1 MASGHSS
8 LAAELR
14 GRAPIREILDRALA
28 GARLSDADAIAL
40 IECPDSDLDA
50 MLSAAAELRDRGKG
64 RDVTYSR
71 KVFLPITNLCR
82 DRCTYC
88 TFRKDPGDPGA
99 WTMMPDEIAQW
110 SRRGAELGCKEA
122 LMCLGDKPE
131 VAFKEYRET
140 LATLGVRTTIEYVG
154 RACEIALAE
163 GLLPHTNA
171 GLMTFDEMRAL
182 RPLNVSMGLMLENIS
197 PRLRAR
203 GGVHQA
209 APDKDPALRMK
220 MIDEAGELRI
230 PFTTGILLG
239 IGETPAERAQSL
251 TAIRD
256 THERHGHIQEVII
269 QNFRAK
275 PEIAMADA
283 PEPDAY
289 DMARAIATARLVLGP
304 VDERAGAAEPVA
316 ASDRIVPQ
324 CRNQRLGRDF
334 AAQQGLRES
343 RSAVAASRTAR
354 LSNARGR
361 DSSLVKGSQFT
372 TNTSMMNGSTRRSRL
387 KCARYGIDLSEA
399 NHEPGVLAH
408 LRRRNRSDS
417 RRRFARQ
424 GVPRGAQRA

>member
-1 MASGHSS
+1 MPSLHSS
-8 LAAELR
+8 LASEQR
-14 GRAPIREILDRALA
+14 ERAPIREILDRALA

-50 MLSAAAELRDRGKG
+50 MLSAAAELRDRGKS

-71 KVFLPITNLCR
+71 KVFLPVTNLCR

-99 WTMMPDEIAQW
+99 WTMMPDEIALW

-131 VAFKEYRET
+131 FAFKEYRET

-171 GLMTFDEMRAL
+171 GLMTSDEMRAL
-182 RPLNVSMGLMLENIS
+182 RPLNASMGLMLEGIS

-209 APDKDPALRMK
+209 APDKDPALRIK
-220 MIDEAGELRI
+220 MIDDAGALRI

-239 IGETPAERAQSL
+239 IGETPAERALSL

-275 PEIAMADA
+275 PEIAMADS
-283 PEPDAY
+283 PEPDAF
-289 DMARAIATARLVLGP
+289 DMARAIATARLVLGSAMNVQAP
-304 VDERAGAAEPVA
+304 PNLSPRQIELFLNAGINDWGGISPLSKDYVNPEAPWPHIEKLGEACAQAGFTLGERLAIYNEYINDEWLDP
-316 ASDRIVPQ
+316 
-324 CRNQRLGRDF
+324 
-334 AAQQGLRES
+334 
-343 RSAVAASRTAR
+343 AVATK
-354 LSNARGR
+354 
-361 DSSLVKGSQFT
+361 V
-372 TNTSMMNGSTRRSRL
+372 
-387 KCARYGIDLSEA
+387 
-399 NHEPGVLAH
+399 
-408 LRRRNRSDS
+408 
-417 RRRFARQ
+417 
-424 GVPRGAQRA
+424 RAIWDRPVGGQS

>member
-1 MASGHSS
+1 MPSLHSS
-8 LAAELR
+8 LASEQR
-14 GRAPIREILDRALA
+14 ERVPIREILDRALA

-50 MLSAAAELRDRGKG
+50 MLSVASELRDRGKG

-171 GLMTFDEMRAL
+171 GLMTSDEMRAL

-209 APDKDPALRMK
+209 APDKDPELRMK
-220 MIDEAGELRI
+220 MIHDAGALRI

-239 IGETPAERAQSL
+239 IGETPAERALSL

-256 THERHGHIQEVII
+256 THERYGHIQEVII

-283 PEPDAY
+283 PEPDAF

-304 VDERAGAAEPVA
+304 SMNVQAPPNLSPRQIELFLNAGINDWGGISPLSKDYVNPEAPWPHIEKLAETCARAGFTLGE
-316 ASDRIVPQ
+316 
-324 CRNQRLGRDF
+324 RLAIYNEYINDEW
-334 AAQQGLRES
+334 LDP
-343 RSAVAASRTAR
+343 AVATK
-354 LSNARGR
+354 
-361 DSSLVKGSQFT
+361 V
-372 TNTSMMNGSTRRSRL
+372 
-387 KCARYGIDLSEA
+387 
-399 NHEPGVLAH
+399 
-408 LRRRNRSDS
+408 
-417 RRRFARQ
+417 
-424 GVPRGAQRA
+424 RAIWDRPVGGQS

>member
-1 MASGHSS
+1 MSYKREMASGHSS
-8 LAAELR
+8 LASELR
-14 GRAPIREILDRALA
+14 ERAPIREILDRALT

-40 IECPDSDLDA
+40 IECPDSSLDA

-99 WTMMPDEIAQW
+99 WTMMPDEIALW

-140 LATLGVRTTIEYVG
+140 LAALGVRTTIEYVG
-154 RACEIALAE
+154 RACEIAMAE

-182 RPLNVSMGLMLENIS
+182 RPLNVSMGLMLESIS

-209 APDKDPALRMK
+209 APDKDPALRIK
-220 MIDEAGELRI
+220 MIDEAGPLRI

-239 IGETPAERAQSL
+239 IGETPAERALSL

-256 THERHGHIQEVII
+256 THDRHGHIQEVII

-304 VDERAGAAEPVA
+304 SMNVQAPPNLSPRQIELFLNAGINDWGGISPLSKDYVNPEAPWPHLERLGEQCARAGFKLGE
-316 ASDRIVPQ
+316 
-324 CRNQRLGRDF
+324 RLAIYNEYINDEW
-334 AAQQGLRES
+334 LDP
-343 RSAVAASRTAR
+343 AVATK
-354 LSNARGR
+354 
-361 DSSLVKGSQFT
+361 V
-372 TNTSMMNGSTRRSRL
+372 
-387 KCARYGIDLSEA
+387 
-399 NHEPGVLAH
+399 
-408 LRRRNRSDS
+408 
-417 RRRFARQ
+417 
-424 GVPRGAQRA
+424 RAIWDRPVGGQS

>member
-1 MASGHSS
+1 MASIHSS
-8 LAAELR
+8 LASEQR
-14 GRAPIREILDRALA
+14 ERAPIREILDRALA

-40 IECPDSDLDA
+40 IECPDGDLDS
-50 MLSAAAELRDRGKG
+50 MLSAAAEIRDRGKG

-71 KVFLPITNLCR
+71 KVFLPVTNLCR

-99 WTMMPDEIAQW
+99 WTMMPDEIALW

-131 VAFKEYRET
+131 VAFKEYRELLT
-140 LATLGVRTTIEYVG
+140 TLGVRTTIEYVG
-154 RACEIALAE
+154 RACEIAIAE

-171 GLMTFDEMRAL
+171 GLMTSDEMRAL

-209 APDKDPALRMK
+209 APDKDPALRIK
-220 MIDEAGELRI
+220 MIDDAGALRI

-239 IGETPAERAQSL
+239 IGETPAERALSL

-275 PEIAMADA
+275 PEIAMTDA

-289 DMARAIATARLVLGP
+289 DMARAIATARLVLGSSMNVQAP
-304 VDERAGAAEPVA
+304 PNLSPRQIELFLNAGINDWGGISPLSKDYVNPEAPWPHIDRLGEQCARAGFALGE
-316 ASDRIVPQ
+316 
-324 CRNQRLGRDF
+324 RLAIYNEYINDEW
-334 AAQQGLRES
+334 LDP
-343 RSAVAASRTAR
+343 AVATK
-354 LSNARGR
+354 
-361 DSSLVKGSQFT
+361 V
-372 TNTSMMNGSTRRSRL
+372 
-387 KCARYGIDLSEA
+387 
-399 NHEPGVLAH
+399 
-408 LRRRNRSDS
+408 
-417 RRRFARQ
+417 
-424 GVPRGAQRA
+424 RAIWDRPVGGQS

>member
-1 MASGHSS
+1 MASIHSS
-8 LAAELR
+8 LASEQRERVA
-14 GRAPIREILDRALA
+14 IREILDRALA

-71 KVFLPITNLCR
+71 KVFLPVTNLCR

-99 WTMMPDEIAQW
+99 WTMMPDEIALW

-140 LATLGVRTTIEYVG
+140 LASLGVRTTIEYVG
-154 RACEIALAE
+154 RACEIAMAE

-171 GLMTFDEMRAL
+171 GLMTSDEMRAL

-209 APDKDPALRMK
+209 APDKDPALRIK
-220 MIDEAGELRI
+220 MIDDAGALRI

-239 IGETPAERAQSL
+239 IGETPAERALSL

-304 VDERAGAAEPVA
+304 SMNVQAPPNLSPRQIELFLNAGINDWGGISPLSKDYVNPEAPWPHLDRLGEQCARAGFALGE
-316 ASDRIVPQ
+316 
-324 CRNQRLGRDF
+324 RLAIYNEYINDEW
-334 AAQQGLRES
+334 LDP
-343 RSAVAASRTAR
+343 AVATK
-354 LSNARGR
+354 
-361 DSSLVKGSQFT
+361 V
-372 TNTSMMNGSTRRSRL
+372 
-387 KCARYGIDLSEA
+387 
-399 NHEPGVLAH
+399 
-408 LRRRNRSDS
+408 
-417 RRRFARQ
+417 
-424 GVPRGAQRA
+424 RAIWDRPVGGQS

>member
-1 MASGHSS
+1 MMASAHTTI
-8 LAAELR
+8 ATDARE
-14 GRAPIREILDRALA
+14 RASIREILDRALA
-28 GARLSDADAIAL
+28 GVRLTDADAIAL
-40 IECPDSDLDA
+40 IECPDAHLDA
-50 MLSAAAELRDRGKG
+50 MLAAAAELRDRGHPS

-71 KVFLPITNLCR
+71 KVFLPVTNLCR

-99 WTMMPDEIAQW
+99 WTMMPNEIAEW

-171 GLMTFDEMRAL
+171 GLMTSYEMRAL
-182 RPLNVSMGLMLENIS
+182 RPLNASMGLMLENIS

-209 APDKDPALRMK
+209 APDKDPARRIK

-239 IGETPAERAQSL
+239 IGEPPAERALSL

-304 VDERAGAAEPVA
+304 SMNVQAPPNLSPNEIELFLGAGINDWGGISPLSKDYVNPEAPWPHIERLAERCARAGF
-316 ASDRIVPQ
+316 D
-324 CRNQRLGRDF
+324 
-334 AAQQGLRES
+334 LRE
-343 RSAVAASRTAR
+343 RLAIYPEYVDDYWVDPKLHPALARHGAEIGGGAS
-354 LSNARGR
+354 
-361 DSSLVKGSQFT
+361 
-372 TNTSMMNGSTRRSRL
+372 
-387 KCARYGIDLSEA
+387 
-399 NHEPGVLAH
+399 
-408 LRRRNRSDS
+408 
-417 RRRFARQ
+417 
-424 GVPRGAQRA
+424 